1 MMKGVTFC
9 TESVNWSEIA
19 EHNLLFQEPLDKP
32 SGPTF
37 VIVSSG
43 IQPDFLFTVAT
54 SCFSPEFIGFGFATS
69 LGRKPSKIESP
80 SPLLLSFRTDTH
92 FNFKGFYFLS
102 PKKWQ
107 LGNIRFL
114 MLYVHTN

>member
-1 MMKGVTFC
+1 MKGVTFC
-9 TESVNWSEIA
+9 TESVNGSKIA

-54 SCFSPEFIGFGFATS
+54 SCFSPELIGLS
-69 LGRKPSKIESP
+69 LQPAWEENLPRLNPLPFYCCPSGQI
-80 SPLLLSFRTDTH
+80 LILF
-92 FNFKGFYFLS
+92 
-102 PKKWQ
+102 
-107 LGNIRFL
+107 
-114 MLYVHTN
+114 